1 MANEIPYF
9 VRFKEVTTL
18 VATDS
23 LFLDDVASDVPK
35 KITFSDFVTSVSVTP
50 SGTPYVEKTANYTL
64 TSSDFTVNC
73 TSGTFTISLPT
84 AIGITARSYEI
95 TNTGSGVITLDAFG
109 SQTIQGDLTQTI
121 YQDEC
126 FVIRSTG
133 ANWIVV

>member
-1 MANEIPYF
+1 MAEIPYF

-18 VATDS
+18 VGTDS

-35 KITFSDFVTSVSVTP
+35 KIAFSDFVTSVSGTP
-50 SGTPYVEKTANYTL
+50 ATTPYVEKTANYTL

-84 AIGITARSYEI
+84 AIGITGRCFEI

-109 SQTIQGDLTQTI
+109 TETIQGDLTQTI
-121 YQDEC
+121 YQDET
-126 FVIRSTG
+126 FLVRSTG